1 MKRGNAAIR
10 LSWATRTNSPRC
22 PTPPESGLTASRFG
36 GWRSVVSW
44 TRLRPAISIKRE
56 VGRIGNT
63 DLEFSTSTAIGL
75 RPLPFPLIKMD
86 RLCSKDVTGS
96 SHRVNNN
103 EEYLAKIAPDIGKAA
118 GVLARQFPSLEYD
131 DIYQELWVYVLERK
145 KELKT
150 HEENGRPVDFLV
162 KAGQRICGKEIAAA
176 TPRNDEYWYT
186 PNVVRKMLDTGMLYF
201 SDAGEP
207 AGRSDLTEAFRALD
221 DEGK

>member
-1 MKRGNAAIR
+1 M
-10 LSWATRTNSPRC
+10 
-22 PTPPESGLTASRFG
+22 
-36 GWRSVVSW
+36 
-44 TRLRPAISIKRE
+44 
-56 VGRIGNT
+56 
-63 DLEFSTSTAIGL
+63 
-75 RPLPFPLIKMD
+75 
-86 RLCSKDVTGS
+86 
-96 SHRVNNN
+96 NNN

-207 AGRSDLTEAFRALD
+207 AGRSDLTEAFKALPSAD
-221 DEGK
+221 KARVVAAFRDNSPEYRKTGGASGRLSESVRRLADEMNRISEGRSDWHIEREISGYTGSRKTINQSPAEY